1 MLLVQ
6 HKGEETDPGCP
17 GYKDTRL
24 LGEVAQRLQAGAD
37 RRKTVLWV
45 QSHSSQTPPTSPR
58 GSRPKQPVPSLP
70 GRQGGNLQLPSLQE
84 MEWSP
89 QTGLFCFSPL
99 WECAPGLIRT
109 SAPLGL
115 LSPIHHTAQ
124 PPRALPASCPLH
136 KPEVPTGPGK
146 SMPCGM
152 IITLS
157 RTTTGDSW

>member
-1 MLLVQ
+1 LLLVQ

-70 GRQGGNLQLPSLQE
+70 GHQGGNLQLPSLQE

-99 WECAPGLIRT
+99 WSVRQDLSELLHPLASSLPFTTLPSLPGPYRPPALCT
-109 SAPLGL
+109 SQKSL
-115 LSPIHHTAQ
+115 LDQGSP
-124 PPRALPASCPLH
+124 CP
-136 KPEVPTGPGK
+136 VG
-146 SMPCGM
+146 
-152 IITLS
+152 
-157 RTTTGDSW
+157 